1 MAATVEPTF
10 VHCKISKFTDTRF
23 VMNLRKRK
31 VTKKNNNPNPNF
43 RIYEIHIKTLLFFCR
58 GKVYVDYDVYEER
71 IHYYFSPPED
81 QRYFLFLWA
90 VPGSSPG
97 PQDQPTCLLPS
108 RILQVC
114 LAAINS
120 LTPRFHFS
128 GKYCQWFQ

>member
-10 VHCKISKFTDTRF
+10 VHCKISNFTDTRF
-23 VMNLRKRK
+23 VMNLRK
-31 VTKKNNNPNPNF
+31 VNKKNNNPNPNF
-43 RIYEIHIKTLLFFCR
+43 RIYEIHNKTLLFFCR

-71 IHYYFSPPED
+71 IHHYFSPPED

-90 VPGSSPG
+90 VPGPSPG